1 MFRGM
6 ECRSDGE
13 RRADQDE
20 AEIFGQLEPAHG
32 VHDSVVSQG
41 DASPTVLL
49 TNNAHQAYCSRR
61 RHVVRTMALP
71 MMRIEASWRR
81 EIVSTSARY
90 GISPAARAAFTNTFH
105 GTVASRRL
113 DREERG
119 G

>member
-20 AEIFGQLEPAHG
+20 AEIFGQFEPAHG

-49 TNNAHQAYCSRR
+49 TRNAHQAYCSRR
-61 RHVVRTMALP
+61 RHVVRTLP

-81 EIVSTSARY
+81 EIVSTSARMDY
-90 GISPAARAAFTNTFH
+90 RP
-105 GTVASRRL
+105 L
-113 DREERG
+113 REQHSLIRFMAPSHRVGLIERG
-119 G
+119 GQR